1 MFSKVVSLICFS
13 MIAFSSVAHAQAIAD
28 LTLGTYKMTSG
39 DDDLCSDFEIA
50 KRDLK
55 SKTLTV
61 GTDIMPLKN
70 EDIKMQ
76 SDLDDNC
83 EFTQNNSRTD
93 DSSSTTLTRV
103 DKEICQGQVRSD
115 STTIVKIKEK
125 EITVTYKKDNR
136 DLGTCVYKTK

>member
-1 MFSKVVSLICFS
+1 
-13 MIAFSSVAHAQAIAD
+13 MIAFSGVAQAQSIPD

-39 DDDLCSDFEIA
+39 DEDICNDFEIA

-55 SKTLTV
+55 LKTLTV
-61 GTDIMPLKN
+61 GTDILPLKN

-83 EFTQNNSRTD
+83 EFTQSNTRMD
-93 DSSSTTLTRV
+93 DSSSTVLTRV

-115 STTIVKIKEK
+115 STTIVKIKAK